1 MYCLIDSCADQ
12 SHALPARRPLLTGE
26 RRVLPDVEVVPAKP
40 LAFVLLGVG
49 QVGLFVTYSN
59 RPPPNFIDTF
69 AIMAQGRKS
78 YITSP
83 KYEVFLTISG
93 LIALCGVYLLM
104 RPKRQTT
111 SVQ

>member
-1 MYCLIDSCADQ
+1 MS
-12 SHALPARRPLLTGE
+12 S
-26 RRVLPDVEVVPAKP
+26 PDVEVLPAQSW
-40 LAFVLLGVG
+40 AFVLLGVG
-49 QVGLFVTYSN
+49 LAGLFMTYSN
-59 RPPPNFIDTF
+59 RPPRNFVDAF

-111 SVQ
+111 STQ